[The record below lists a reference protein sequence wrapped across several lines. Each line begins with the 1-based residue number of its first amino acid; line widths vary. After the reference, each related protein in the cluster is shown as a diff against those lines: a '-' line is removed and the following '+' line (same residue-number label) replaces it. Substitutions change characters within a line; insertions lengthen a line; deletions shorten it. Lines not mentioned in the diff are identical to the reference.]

1 MPGPLSDRVP
11 RPDHGPGAG
20 PGPRAAFL
28 DRLFS
33 LDGRVALVTGGSSGI
48 GHAMARALALAGAR
62 VVLLARGEEGLGRA
76 AAAIRSA
83 GGTAAWVRADLAD
96 PAAAQRAAEE
106 SVAAYGEP
114 DILVN
119 AAGANPRPPLGEQTM
134 EQWAE
139 VMAVNLTA
147 PFVLGQ
153 RFGPAMARRGWGR
166 IINVA
171 SQQAVRAFGNSGG
184 YGASKAGLAGL
195 TRSQSEAWASRGV
208 CCNSITPGFVA
219 TPLTAA
225 VASDPVRSAAL
236 AARTMIGRNGEPA
249 DFEGVAVF
257 LASRASDYVTGQLI
271 FVDGGFSVT

>member
-1 MPGPLSDRVP
+1 VSDYLR
-11 RPDHGPGAG
+11 GLFG
-20 PGPRAAFL
+20 L
-28 DRLFS
+28 DS
-33 LDGRVALVTGGSSGI
+33 RVALVTGGSSGI

-62 VVLLARGEEGLGRA
+62 VMLLARGEEALGRA
-76 AAAIRSA
+76 AAAIRAA

-96 PAAAQRAAEE
+96 PSATRRAAEE
-106 SVAAYGEP
+106 TVAAYGEP

-119 AAGANPRPPLGEQTM
+119 AAGANPRPPLGDQTL
-134 EQWAE
+134 EQWGD

-166 IINVA
+166 IISVA

-195 TRSQSEAWASRGV
+195 TRSQSEAWAGHGV
-208 CCNSITPGFVA
+208 CCNTVTPGFVA

-225 VASDPVRSAAL
+225 VASDPVLCAAL

-249 DFEGVAVF
+249 DFEGVTVF
-257 LASRASDYVTGQLI
+257 LASRASDYITGQLI